1 MHAPACEEPNT
12 MLHRRLLNWLQSA
25 AGKRLLAAEEALLE
39 RFSEGLFGYYLV
51 EVQGFGTDLRALEEC
66 PVRHKLRLAAVA
78 GGKNVDIVARAEQ
91 LPLRSDSIDA
101 VVLHHT
107 LDFSTDPHLVLREV
121 ERVLIAEGRVV
132 IVGFNPFSLWGLWR
146 LVLRPRGSVPW
157 GGHFLS
163 YRRVADWLGLLGFD
177 VEYTDVAAFVP
188 PLPARWER
196 PFAGLERLAR
206 RYLPMLA
213 GVYVMRAV
221 KRVSTVT
228 PMRLRWQ
235 ALRVFSPGGAMEPT
249 ARRQDIA
256 RSRDR

>member
-1 MHAPACEEPNT
+1 MRAPTCDDSTT
-12 MLHRRLLNWLQSA
+12 MRHRRLRDWLQSA
-25 AGKRLLAAEEALLE
+25 AGERLLAAEEALLQ

-51 EVQGFGTDLRALEEC
+51 DVQGFGADLKPLQEC

-78 GGKNVDIVARAEQ
+78 DGNDVDIVARAEQ

-157 GGHFLS
+157 CGHFLS
-163 YRRVADWLGLLGFD
+163 YRRVTDWLGLLGFD
-177 VEYTDVAAFVP
+177 VEYTDVAAFLP
-188 PLPARWER
+188 PLPRRWER

-228 PMRLRWQ
+228 PVRLRWQ
-235 ALRVFSPGGAMEPT
+235 TLRVFSPGGAMEPT
-249 ARRQDIA
+249 ARRQDVA
-256 RSRDR
+256 RSRNR